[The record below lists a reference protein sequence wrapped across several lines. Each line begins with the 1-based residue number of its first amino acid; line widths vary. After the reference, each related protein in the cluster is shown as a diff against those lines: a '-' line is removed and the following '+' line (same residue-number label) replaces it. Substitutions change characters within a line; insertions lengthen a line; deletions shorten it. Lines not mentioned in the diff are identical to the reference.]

1 MDEHAGGDHESAN
14 LTLHRRMHRYPDRP
28 IQQIMFK
35 EDDSAPTH
43 PIEILLVEDDPS
55 DLELTL
61 RAFQVHQLT
70 NTIHVVRDGV
80 EAIEFLFHR
89 GQYENRQGSG
99 EPDLVLLDLN
109 LPRMNGKEVLAT
121 IRLDPRTRQIPVIV
135 FTSSRDDKDLQECLN
150 LGANGYIVK
159 PTDFGQFAL
168 AVRKMGL
175 QWSLVAPTQAH

>member
-1 MDEHAGGDHESAN
+1 
-14 LTLHRRMHRYPDRP
+14 
-28 IQQIMFK
+28 MFK
-35 EDDSAPTH
+35 EDDSAHTH
-43 PIEILLVEDDPS
+43 PIEILLVEDNPS

-61 RAFQVHQLT
+61 RAFQIHQLT

-80 EAIEFLFHR
+80 EAVEFLFKK
-89 GQYENRQGSG
+89 GPYANRGSG
-99 EPDLVLLDLN
+99 EPDLILLDLN

-121 IRLDPRTRQIPVIV
+121 IRSEPSTKQIPVIV
-135 FTSSRDDKDLQECLN
+135 FTSSRDDQDLQECLN

-175 QWSLVAPTQAH
+175 QWSLVAPSPTH

>member
-1 MDEHAGGDHESAN
+1 MLPSD
-14 LTLHRRMHRYPDRP
+14 
-28 IQQIMFK
+28 
-35 EDDSAPTH
+35 APTSH
-43 PIEILLVEDDPS
+43 PIEILLVEDNPN

-80 EAIEFLFHR
+80 EALEFLFHEGALAGR
-89 GQYENRQGSG
+89 PGPD
-99 EPDLVLLDLN
+99 EPDLILLDLN
-109 LPRMNGKEVLAT
+109 LPRVSGKEVLA
-121 IRLDPRTRQIPVIV
+121 RVRADRRTRHIPVIV
-135 FTSSRDDKDLQECLN
+135 FTSSKDDRDLEDCLG

-175 QWSLVAPTQAH
+175 QWALLAPVPSS